1 MVTDVIKGFL
11 ILFFILVPIER
22 IFALHEQKIFRQAWT
37 TDAIYYFLGY
47 FIGRGTQLAI
57 SVLLIGHIF
66 KGLLNTQLQIL
77 VASQPLLLQF
87 IEAVLISDIGYYTA
101 HKLNHTVPWLWKFH
115 AVHHSVE
122 QLDWLATV
130 RVHPI
135 DQVFTKMFQ
144 VIPLYIL
151 GFTKETFAG
160 YIIFS
165 AFIAFF
171 IHANIKLK
179 FRWFKWFVATPE
191 FHHWHHSIDK
201 KAYNKNFAAQLPFLD
216 LIFGTLYMPAGKMPE
231 RYGIS
236 ERIPSGYIGQILHP
250 FRTRK
255 NINF

>member
-11 ILFFILVPIER
+11 VLFFILVPIER
-22 IFALHEQKIFRQAWT
+22 IFALHEQKIFRKAWA
-37 TDAIYYFLGY
+37 TDALYYFLGY
-47 FIGRGTQLAI
+47 FIGRTAQIAI
-57 SVLLIGHIF
+57 SVLLIGHIL
-66 KGLLNTQLQIL
+66 KSLLNTELQIL
-77 VASQPLLLQF
+77 VALQPNWLQF
-87 IEAVLISDIGYYTA
+87 IEAVLISDIGYYIA
-101 HKLNHTVPWLWKFH
+101 HKLNHTIPLLWKFH

-122 QLDWLATV
+122 HMDWLATV

-171 IHANIKLK
+171 IHANIRLK
-179 FRWFKWFVATPE
+179 FGLLKWFVATPE
-191 FHHWHHSIDK
+191 FHHWHHSIET

-216 LIFGTLYMPAGKMPE
+216 LIFGTLYMPAGKMPDK
-231 RYGIS
+231 YGIS
-236 ERIPSGYIGQILHP
+236 ERVPYGYIAQMLYP
-250 FRTRK
+250 FRRVK
-255 NINF
+255 NLRT